1 MAERSSASK
10 VLDLGCY
17 DRPVQSDKK
26 GGISAISASM
36 QPGTFVTGGYDH
48 LVHLWSLSDDYNAT
62 ASPLAIKHTS
72 MIQSLL
78 AIRDTS
84 DKLLSGSADCS
95 VSVYDLTSER
105 VVNLLKLSNS
115 VYHVHAAISPSC
127 MLLEVSTSLLRFYK
141 HPLELSDRLVIGSC
155 SSRYEISGWFQRRLS

>member
-62 ASPLAIKHTS
+62 SSPLAIKHTS

-127 MLLEVSTSLLRFYK
+127 MLLEVSTSLLRF
-141 HPLELSDRLVIGSC
+141 
-155 SSRYEISGWFQRRLS
+155 